1 MDNSE
6 AKKKQGHFAVRKKH
20 FSNEGAI
27 PVVGARP
34 QEKSKHFSNE
44 GAIPV
49 VGARPQ
55 EKSKHFS
62 NEGAIPVVGAR
73 PQHSS
78 SFPEES
84 TIPSERKKRKN
95 EGKADLSLININ
107 LLFFNNQGEIDCEIH
122 PPLGPL
128 YLISYLQKFNYT
140 TDFIDHQ
147 AFFFE
152 HPDRD
157 AFNVDSALWFYGEL
171 SDIVGLSCMANL
183 LPFTLLIAEAI
194 KKKYPE
200 KTILLGGVGPFGVE
214 YELLK
219 EFPHIDV
226 IARGEGEETL
236 LELVQTIQNKKSLHD
251 VLGIHFR
258 SSDGQIIKTDERPRL
273 ALDELFLPAYDHI
286 DLSNYDAANVI
297 TNRGCPYPCS
307 FCSVA
312 PIWNHRTTFRKTE
325 HIIAEIRMLNKEY
338 GIKQIL
344 FQDEFFYSGE
354 KKMLK
359 FCDAIEEMDLD
370 IEWKCFGRVNLV
382 TEKAMK
388 RMAEVGC
395 TEIRYGIESG
405 SDSVLS
411 EVTKKFSIKEA
422 VDAIDMSLKI
432 FPAVEAFFIWG
443 FPFEDMNDFLMT
455 AIQMERLRDKG
466 VNVLPSLLSFLPQ
479 TEIYKDYKAGKY
491 NDKLT
496 FDPKILPIFVVTG
509 HEVLG
514 ENVKIPEKY
523 QLMFN
528 LVEKNPNIFPGFY
541 LYDIQNNVLP
551 KKAILEQMG
560 FA

>member
-1 MDNSE
+1 MNESE
-6 AKKKQGHFAVRKKH
+6 KTRQYGHFAIGKKH

-34 QEKSKHFSNE
+34 QENSTHFSNE

-49 VGARPQ
+49 VGARP
-55 EKSKHFS
+55 K
-62 NEGAIPVVGAR
+62 
-73 PQHSS
+73 PQSS
-78 SFPEES
+78 TSGKK
-84 TIPSERKKRKN
+84 TDPSVRKKRMH

-107 LLFFNNQGEIDCEIH
+107 LLFVNSQGKIDCEIH

-128 YLISYLQKFNYT
+128 YLVSYLQKHHYT

-147 AFFFE
+147 TLFFE

-157 AFNVDSALWFYGEL
+157 AFDIDAALWFYGEL
-171 SDIVGLSCMANL
+171 ADIIGLSCMANL
-183 LPFTLLIAEAI
+183 LPFTLLIAKEI
-194 KKKYPE
+194 KKRYPE

-219 EFPHIDV
+219 EFPQID
-226 IARGEGEETL
+226 IISRGEGEETL
-236 LELVQTIQNKKSLHD
+236 RELIYTIQNKQSLD
-251 VLGIHFR
+251 TVLGIHFR
-258 SSDGQIIKTDERPRL
+258 TEDGNIVKTDERPRL
-273 ALDELFLPAYDHI
+273 VLNEMHMPAYDHI
-286 DLSNYDAANVI
+286 DLSHYDAANVI

-325 HIIAEIRMLNKEY
+325 HIIEEIRMLREKY
-338 GIKQIL
+338 GIRQIL

-354 KKMLK
+354 KKMLE
-359 FCDAIEEMDLD
+359 FCDAIEEMNLD

-405 SDSVLS
+405 SDAVLS
-411 EVTKKFSIKEA
+411 QVTKKFSIEEA
-422 VDAIDMSLKI
+422 VRALDMSLKI

-455 AIQMERLRDKG
+455 AIQMERMREKG

-491 NDKLT
+491 NNTLT
-496 FDPKILPIFVVTG
+496 FNPTILPIFVVTG
-509 HEVLG
+509 HEILG
-514 ENVKIPEKY
+514 ENVEIPEKY
-523 QLMFN
+523 QPIFN
-528 LVEKNPNIFPGFY
+528 LVKNYPNIFPGFY
-541 LYDIQNNVLP
+541 LYDVTNNVMP
-551 KKAILEQMG
+551 KRAILEQMN